1 MKTQILI
8 ADDHGATRRILGELL
23 KSHDGW
29 EVCAAVEN
37 GQQALLKAT
46 EFRPDIIILDLA
58 MPVVDGLQAAREIAK
73 VLPSVPVLVYTLHDA
88 SWIEVEAKKAGVRR
102 IISKTQSAESLVS
115 AVEQLLKN
123 EMQELTP

>member
-8 ADDHGATRRILGELL
+8 ADDHGATRRIVGELL

-58 MPVVDGLQAAREIAK
+58 MPVMDGLQAAREIAK
-73 VLPSVPVLVYTLHDA
+73 VLPSVSVLVYTLHDA
-88 SWIEVEAKKAGVRR
+88 SWIEMEAKRAGVRR
-102 IISKTQSAESLVS
+102 IISKTQSAEALIS
-115 AVEQLLKN
+115 AVEQLLKK
-123 EMQELTP
+123 EV

>member
-8 ADDHGATRRILGELL
+8 ADDHGATRRIVGELL

-58 MPVVDGLQAAREIAK
+58 MPVMDGLQAAREIAK
-73 VLPSVPVLVYTLHDA
+73 VLPSVSVLVYTLHDA
-88 SWIEVEAKKAGVRR
+88 SWIEMEAKRAGVRR
-102 IISKTQSAESLVS
+102 IISKTQSAEALIS
-115 AVEQLLKN
+115 AVEPLLKK
-123 EMQELTP
+123 EV

>member
-8 ADDHGATRRILGELL
+8 ADDHGATRRIVGELL

-58 MPVVDGLQAAREIAK
+58 MPVMDGLQAAREIAK
-73 VLPSVPVLVYTLHDA
+73 VLPSVSVLVYKLHDA
-88 SWIEVEAKKAGVRR
+88 SWIEMEAKRAGVRR
-102 IISKTQSAESLVS
+102 IISKTQSAEALIS
-115 AVEQLLKN
+115 AVEQLLKK
-123 EMQELTP
+123 EV

>member
-8 ADDHGATRRILGELL
+8 ADDHGATRRIVGELL

-58 MPVVDGLQAAREIAK
+58 MPVMDGLQAAREIAK
-73 VLPSVPVLVYTLHDA
+73 VLPSVSVLVYTLHDA
-88 SWIEVEAKKAGVRR
+88 SWIEMEAKRAGVRR
-102 IISKTQSAESLVS
+102 IISKTQSAEALIS
-115 AVEQLLKN
+115 AVE
-123 EMQELTP
+123 